1 MKKGFTVFLITL
13 LVAGTVFAGTFTGSA
28 GISFGVDLDKETWGF
43 ANSTTGKYSFT
54 FELDSTAVEIGEH
67 QTDVWAEL
75 AAEASAAIKISNKF
89 GTDDAPASYTA
100 KITKANIH
108 VGKFTFGI
116 LDAGTAA
123 NYAAHYTL
131 DDNGDPIFDK
141 IAGGSKVLPGFTVK
155 YDHSEDLIIT
165 GGFGAQGLW
174 TTNDDNDEYKFW
186 GHAETEFKF
195 GENDE
200 IDVLVGGYGAVGKPI
215 DQHIGLAGKASYA
228 ADKLSA
234 DVAADLGI
242 KRDGNDLA
250 FEVAANATYDFL
262 TLNVYAANGSYF
274 SYADDQPIKL
284 DAKLSAKYTFDID
297 AEKGSKVDVTGFV
310 EAQDAIVKALVLKV
324 GATETLAIDKLSIA
338 LGETLSMFNL
348 ADADIK
354 VVTRLDLTASVTYT
368 AEKYKAWATLKPS
381 FQFDDV
387 DSNKTLT
394 AFGFECGISST
405 AVIENA
411 TVALTYKGADF
422 AQKPTADEITAKG
435 AITASATI
443 TF

>member
-1 MKKGFTVFLITL
+1 MKKGFIVFLITL

-28 GISFGVDLDKETWGF
+28 GISFGVDLDKESWGF

-54 FELDSTAVEIGEH
+54 FELDSTKVEIGEH

-89 GTDDAPASYTA
+89 GTGAAPASYSA
-100 KITKANIH
+100 KITKADIH

-116 LDAGTAA
+116 LNAGTAA
-123 NYAAHYTL
+123 DYAAHYTL
-131 DDNGDPIFDK
+131 DDNGDPIADV
-141 IAGGSKVLPGFTVK
+141 IYGGSKVLPGFTVR

-174 TTNDDNDEYKFW
+174 TTNDDNDEYRFW

-215 DQHIGLAGKASYA
+215 DQHIGMAGKASYK

-242 KRDGNDLA
+242 KKDGNNLA

-274 SYADDQPIKL
+274 SYADDQPVKL

-310 EAQDAIVKALVLKV
+310 EAKDALIKALELKA
-324 GATETLAIDKLSIA
+324 GATETLAIDKLAVA
-338 LGETLSMFNL
+338 LGETVTLKNL
-348 ADADIK
+348 ANEDLK
-354 VVTRLDLTASVTYT
+354 VTTTLDLSAKVTYT
-368 AEKYKAWATLKPS
+368 AEKFTAWASVKPS
-381 FQFDDV
+381 FLFDDV
-387 DSNKTLT
+387 DTNETLT
-394 AFGFECGISST
+394 KLIAECEISSSKI
-405 AVIENA
+405 VENA
-411 TVALTYKGADF
+411 TLALNYKTANF
-422 AQKPTADEITAKG
+422 AKTGDSITKKG
-435 AITASATI
+435 VITASATI